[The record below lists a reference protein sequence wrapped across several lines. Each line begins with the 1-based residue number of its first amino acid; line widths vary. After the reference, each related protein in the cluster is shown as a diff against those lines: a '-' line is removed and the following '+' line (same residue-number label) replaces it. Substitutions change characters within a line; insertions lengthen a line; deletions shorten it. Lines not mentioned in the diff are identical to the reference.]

1 MSFSLSP
8 ILLLACFGGLG
19 AKAQDAL
26 IFQTTSSSLDLVG
39 TTRPPPI
46 SAASSNNWVL
56 VNNMRV
62 RGGITPFV
70 PAPPPTP
77 EFLDCFGRCPTTP
90 QYTPICGSNMQLY
103 LNEQKFNCARF
114 CGADI
119 QIVRRGSCE
128 GLFQMTRG

>member
-1 MSFSLSP
+1 MGYRLSP
-8 ILLLACFGGLG
+8 IFLLACFCGLG
-19 AKAQDAL
+19 VQAQNAL
-26 IFQTTSSSLDLVG
+26 IFQTTSSSLDSIG
-39 TTRPPPI
+39 TTVPPPAP
-46 SAASSNNWVL
+46 AASSNNWVL

-70 PAPPPTP
+70 PAAPPTP

-90 QYTPICGSNMQLY
+90 QYTPVCGSNMQLY